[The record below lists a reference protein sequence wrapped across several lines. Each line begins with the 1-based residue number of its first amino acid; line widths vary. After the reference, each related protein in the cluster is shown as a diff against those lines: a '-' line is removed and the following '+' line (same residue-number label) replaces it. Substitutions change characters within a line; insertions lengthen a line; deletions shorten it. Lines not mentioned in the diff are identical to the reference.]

1 MKSKKVNKP
10 NKTNKKR
17 EEIIMFEI
25 DSWIIEME
33 KIYSIISTQ
42 NKQNQKWKKLE
53 ILMNPSSTIQC
64 LIPKWNPHI
73 SITIKILPLISL
85 LTSMYYFTL
94 FLDHLF

>member
-42 NKQNQKWKKLE
+42 NKQNQNERNQK
-53 ILMNPSSTIQC
+53 
-64 LIPKWNPHI
+64 
-73 SITIKILPLISL
+73 
-85 LTSMYYFTL
+85 F
-94 FLDHLF
+94 

>member
-42 NKQNQKWKKLE
+42 NKQNQK
-53 ILMNPSSTIQC
+53 
-64 LIPKWNPHI
+64 
-73 SITIKILPLISL
+73 
-85 LTSMYYFTL
+85 
-94 FLDHLF
+94 

>member
-33 KIYSIISTQ
+33 KIYFGVDLYEHITKQSSI
-42 NKQNQKWKKLE
+42 KQLE
-53 ILMNPSSTIQC
+53 A
-64 LIPKWNPHI
+64 K
-73 SITIKILPLISL
+73 
-85 LTSMYYFTL
+85 
-94 FLDHLF
+94 